1 MGKFMQHLVTCKVEH
16 LCRLHILCNFR
27 NKSYLTHQLSF
38 QDEYLKTK
46 FENLFECPH
55 VWQVAVKEVYKAK
68 IIKKTA
74 DGKIPL
80 EVALMQQVSQE
91 QTKMFLHTDTQ
102 TRTQQ
107 TQAQTTDTD
116 HTLR

>member
-1 MGKFMQHLVTCKVEH
+1 M
-16 LCRLHILCNFR
+16 
-27 NKSYLTHQLSF
+27 
-38 QDEYLKTK
+38 
-46 FENLFECPH
+46 
-55 VWQVAVKEVYKAK
+55 KEVYKAK

-80 EVALMQQVSQE
+80 EVALMQQVRSQE
-91 QTKMFLHTDTQ
+91 QTKIFLNTDPQ
-102 TRTQQ
+102 TQ